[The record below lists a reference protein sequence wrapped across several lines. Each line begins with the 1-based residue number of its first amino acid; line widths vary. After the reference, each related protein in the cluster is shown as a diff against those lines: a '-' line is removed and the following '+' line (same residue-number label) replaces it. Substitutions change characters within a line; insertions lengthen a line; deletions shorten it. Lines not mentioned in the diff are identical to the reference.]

1 MSDKI
6 RVLYASHD
14 SSASLCPVTDFGP
27 ETAETVRRFHRSF
40 PEYAPSALHQ
50 LSSLAEKLGVAEI
63 MVKDESTRVGLN
75 AFKVLG
81 GSYAIGHHIAG
92 MLGIDP
98 TLMTRDLLISED
110 TRKKLGELTFITAT
124 DGNHGRGVAWT
135 AKQLRQHCV
144 VYMPAGTAAERLENI
159 RRLGADA
166 SIPGPGYD
174 DCVRL
179 AAKHARENGWV
190 LTQDTSWNGY
200 EEIPLRIMQGYTTMA
215 LEAAE
220 QLGDTMPTHVF
231 LQAGVGSMA
240 GAVAA
245 FLAALAIGCSTQN
258 KLNSIRRNE
267 ISPTLSLAQ
276 ENEVPEIDIEAVR
289 RDTLTVRDEN
299 GKEILIMRATLDE
312 NGDIRESIPYEVLAA
327 HIWWQ
332 ETKTAYGVHEKQTT
346 FLGVHENVAYALLYN
361 GILHDRSVGGGNVL
375 TAKTLKIIKDDIG
388 ASEYRKLVIYG
399 EWTKLGVEVLKD
411 EKIEFRQTPYDVMV
425 RK

>member
-1 MSDKI
+1 MSDMI
-6 RVLYASHD
+6 RILYASHD

-40 PEYAPSALHQ
+40 PEYAPTALHQ

-63 MVKDESTRVGLN
+63 MVKDESTRFGLN

-98 TLMTRDLLISED
+98 ALMTRDLLISEE
-110 TRKKLGELTFITAT
+110 TRKKLGDLTFITAT

-190 LTQDTSWNGY
+190 LTQDTSWDGY

-215 LEAAE
+215 LETAE
-220 QLGDTMPTHVF
+220 QLGDTVPTHVF

-245 FLAALAIGCSTQN
+245 FLAARYGQARPKIIVVEPHSADCVYRTAEANDGKPHPVTGPIETIMAGLACGEVCPLAWKILRDHADAFVTIPDSFAMQGMRMLGNPVGTDPVTVSGESGASGFGLALQ
-258 KLNSIRRNE
+258 L
-267 ISPTLSLAQ
+267 LSDPCL
-276 ENEVPEIDIEAVR
+276 R
-289 RDTLTVRDEN
+289 
-299 GKEILIMRATLDE
+299 
-312 NGDIRESIPYEVLAA
+312 
-327 HIWWQ
+327 
-332 ETKTAYGVHEKQTT
+332 ETKDA
-346 FLGVHENVAYALLYN
+346 LGINKNSRILCFSTEGATDRENYDRIMS
-361 GILHDRSVGGGNVL
+361 GIR
-375 TAKTLKIIKDDIG
+375 
-388 ASEYRKLVIYG
+388 
-399 EWTKLGVEVLKD
+399 
-411 EKIEFRQTPYDVMV
+411 
-425 RK
+425 

>member
-1 MSDKI
+1 MSDMI

-40 PEYAPSALHQ
+40 PEYAPTALHQ

-63 MVKDESTRVGLN
+63 MIKDESTRFGLN

-92 MLGIDP
+92 MLGVDP
-98 TLMTRDLLISED
+98 ALMTRDLLISEE
-110 TRKKLGELTFITAT
+110 TRKKLGDLTFITAT

-166 SIPGPGYD
+166 SVPGPGYD

-190 LTQDTSWNGY
+190 LTQDTSWDGY

-215 LEAAE
+215 LETAE
-220 QLGDTMPTHVF
+220 QLGDTVPTHVF

-245 FLAALAIGCSTQN
+245 FLAARYGQARPKIIVVEPHSADCVYRTAEANDGKPHPVTGAIETIMAGLACGEVCPLAWKILRDHADAFVTIPDSFAMQGMRMLGNPVGTDPVTVSGESGASGFGLALQ
-258 KLNSIRRNE
+258 L
-267 ISPTLSLAQ
+267 LSDPGL
-276 ENEVPEIDIEAVR
+276 R
-289 RDTLTVRDEN
+289 
-299 GKEILIMRATLDE
+299 
-312 NGDIRESIPYEVLAA
+312 
-327 HIWWQ
+327 
-332 ETKTAYGVHEKQTT
+332 ETKDA
-346 FLGVHENVAYALLYN
+346 LGINKDSRILCFSTEGATDRENYERIMS
-361 GILHDRSVGGGNVL
+361 GIR
-375 TAKTLKIIKDDIG
+375 
-388 ASEYRKLVIYG
+388 
-399 EWTKLGVEVLKD
+399 
-411 EKIEFRQTPYDVMV
+411 
-425 RK
+425 

>member
-1 MSDKI
+1 MSDMI

-40 PEYAPSALHQ
+40 PEYAPTALHQ

-63 MVKDESTRVGLN
+63 MVKDESTRFGLN

-98 TLMTRDLLISED
+98 ALMTRDLLISED
-110 TRKKLGELTFITAT
+110 TRKKLGDLTFTTAT

-190 LTQDTSWNGY
+190 LTQDTSWDGY

-220 QLGDTMPTHVF
+220 QLGDTAPTHVF

-245 FLAALAIGCSTQN
+245 FLAARYGQARPKIIVVEPHSADCVYRTAEAADGKPHPVTGTMETMMAGLACGEVCPLAWKILRDHADAFVTIPDSFAMQGMRMLGNPVGTDPVTVSGESGASGFGLALQ
-258 KLNSIRRNE
+258 L
-267 ISPTLSLAQ
+267 LSDPAL
-276 ENEVPEIDIEAVR
+276 R
-289 RDTLTVRDEN
+289 
-299 GKEILIMRATLDE
+299 
-312 NGDIRESIPYEVLAA
+312 
-327 HIWWQ
+327 
-332 ETKTAYGVHEKQTT
+332 ETKDA
-346 FLGVHENVAYALLYN
+346 LGINQDSRILCFSTEGATDRENYDRIMS
-361 GILHDRSVGGGNVL
+361 GIR
-375 TAKTLKIIKDDIG
+375 
-388 ASEYRKLVIYG
+388 
-399 EWTKLGVEVLKD
+399 
-411 EKIEFRQTPYDVMV
+411 
-425 RK
+425 

>member
-1 MSDKI
+1 MSDMI
-6 RVLYASHD
+6 RVFHASHD
-14 SSASLCPVTDFGP
+14 SSASLCPVTGFGP

-40 PEYAPSALHQ
+40 PEYAPTALHQ

-63 MVKDESTRVGLN
+63 MIKDESTRFGLN

-92 MLGIDP
+92 MLGVDP
-98 TLMTRDLLISED
+98 ALMTRDLLISEE
-110 TRKKLGELTFITAT
+110 TRKKLGDLTFITAT

-190 LTQDTSWNGY
+190 LTQDTSWDGY

-215 LEAAE
+215 LETAE
-220 QLGDTMPTHVF
+220 QLGDTVPTHVF

-245 FLAALAIGCSTQN
+245 FLAARYGQARPKIIVVEPHSADCVYRTAEANDGKPHPVTGAIETIMAGLACGEVCPLAWKILRDHADAFVTIPDSFAMQGMRMLGNPVGTDPVTVSGESGASGFGLALQ
-258 KLNSIRRNE
+258 L
-267 ISPTLSLAQ
+267 LSDPGL
-276 ENEVPEIDIEAVR
+276 R
-289 RDTLTVRDEN
+289 
-299 GKEILIMRATLDE
+299 
-312 NGDIRESIPYEVLAA
+312 
-327 HIWWQ
+327 
-332 ETKTAYGVHEKQTT
+332 ETKDA
-346 FLGVHENVAYALLYN
+346 LGINQDSRILCFSTEGATDRENYDRIMS
-361 GILHDRSVGGGNVL
+361 GIL
-375 TAKTLKIIKDDIG
+375 
-388 ASEYRKLVIYG
+388 
-399 EWTKLGVEVLKD
+399 
-411 EKIEFRQTPYDVMV
+411 
-425 RK
+425 

>member
-1 MSDKI
+1 MSDMI

-40 PEYAPSALHQ
+40 PEYAPTALHQ

-63 MVKDESTRVGLN
+63 MVKDESTRFGLN

-98 TLMTRDLLISED
+98 ALMTRDLLISED
-110 TRKKLGELTFITAT
+110 TRKKLGDLTFITAT

-166 SIPGPGYD
+166 SVPGPGYD

-190 LTQDTSWNGY
+190 LTQDTSWDGY

-215 LEAAE
+215 LETAE
-220 QLGDTMPTHVF
+220 QLGDTVPTHVF

-245 FLAALAIGCSTQN
+245 FLAARYGQARPKIIVVEPHSADCVYRTAEANDGKPHPVTGPIETIMAGLACGEVCPLAWKILRDHADAFVTIPDSFAMQGMRMLGNPVGTDPVTVSGESGASGFGLALQ
-258 KLNSIRRNE
+258 L
-267 ISPTLSLAQ
+267 LSDPCL
-276 ENEVPEIDIEAVR
+276 R
-289 RDTLTVRDEN
+289 
-299 GKEILIMRATLDE
+299 
-312 NGDIRESIPYEVLAA
+312 
-327 HIWWQ
+327 
-332 ETKTAYGVHEKQTT
+332 ETKDA
-346 FLGVHENVAYALLYN
+346 LGINKNSRILCFSTEGATDRENYDRIMS
-361 GILHDRSVGGGNVL
+361 GIR
-375 TAKTLKIIKDDIG
+375 
-388 ASEYRKLVIYG
+388 
-399 EWTKLGVEVLKD
+399 
-411 EKIEFRQTPYDVMV
+411 
-425 RK
+425 

>member
-1 MSDKI
+1 MSDMI

-40 PEYAPSALHQ
+40 PEYAPTALHQ

-63 MVKDESTRVGLN
+63 MVKDESTRFGLN

-92 MLGIDP
+92 MLGVDP
-98 TLMTRDLLISED
+98 ALMTRDLLISED
-110 TRKKLGELTFITAT
+110 TRKKLGDLTFITAT

-190 LTQDTSWNGY
+190 LTQDTSWDGY

-215 LEAAE
+215 LETAE
-220 QLGDTMPTHVF
+220 QLGDTVPTHVF

-245 FLAALAIGCSTQN
+245 FLAARYGQARPKIIVVEPHSADCVYRTAEANDGKPHPVTGPMETIMAGLACGEVCPLAWKILRDHADAFVTIPDSFAMQGMRMLGNPVGTDPVTVSGESGASGFGLALQ
-258 KLNSIRRNE
+258 L
-267 ISPTLSLAQ
+267 LSDPGL
-276 ENEVPEIDIEAVR
+276 R
-289 RDTLTVRDEN
+289 
-299 GKEILIMRATLDE
+299 
-312 NGDIRESIPYEVLAA
+312 
-327 HIWWQ
+327 
-332 ETKTAYGVHEKQTT
+332 ETKDALGINKNSRILCFSTEGATDRENYGRIMTGT
-346 FLGVHENVAYALLYN
+346 
-361 GILHDRSVGGGNVL
+361 R
-375 TAKTLKIIKDDIG
+375 
-388 ASEYRKLVIYG
+388 
-399 EWTKLGVEVLKD
+399 
-411 EKIEFRQTPYDVMV
+411 
-425 RK
+425 

>member
-1 MSDKI
+1 MSDMI

-40 PEYAPSALHQ
+40 PEYAPTALHQ

-63 MVKDESTRVGLN
+63 MIKDESTRFGLN

-98 TLMTRDLLISED
+98 ALMTRDLLISED
-110 TRKKLGELTFITAT
+110 TRKKLGDLTFITAT

-215 LEAAE
+215 LETAE
-220 QLGDTMPTHVF
+220 QLGDTVPTHVF

-245 FLAALAIGCSTQN
+245 FLAARYGQARPKIIVVEPHSADCVYRTAEAADGKPHPVTGPMETIMAGLACGEVCPLAWKILRDHADAFVTIPDSFAMQGMRMLGNPVGTDPVTVSGESGASGFGLALQ
-258 KLNSIRRNE
+258 L
-267 ISPTLSLAQ
+267 LSDPAL
-276 ENEVPEIDIEAVR
+276 R
-289 RDTLTVRDEN
+289 
-299 GKEILIMRATLDE
+299 
-312 NGDIRESIPYEVLAA
+312 
-327 HIWWQ
+327 
-332 ETKTAYGVHEKQTT
+332 ETKDA
-346 FLGVHENVAYALLYN
+346 LGVNKDSRILCFSTEGATDRENYDRIMKDPIKG
-361 GILHDRSVGGGNVL
+361 GIPAADPGISSLFLH
-375 TAKTLKIIKDDIG
+375 
-388 ASEYRKLVIYG
+388 
-399 EWTKLGVEVLKD
+399 
-411 EKIEFRQTPYDVMV
+411 Q
-425 RK
+425 

>member
-1 MSDKI
+1 MSDMI

-40 PEYAPSALHQ
+40 PEYAPTALHQ

-63 MVKDESTRVGLN
+63 MVKDESTRFGLN

-98 TLMTRDLLISED
+98 ALMTRDLLISEE
-110 TRKKLGELTFITAT
+110 TRKKLGDLTFITAT

-166 SIPGPGYD
+166 SVPGPGYD

-190 LTQDTSWNGY
+190 LTQDTSWDGY

-215 LEAAE
+215 LETAE
-220 QLGDTMPTHVF
+220 QLGDTVPTHVF

-245 FLAALAIGCSTQN
+245 FLAARYGQARPKIIVVEPHSADCVYRTAEAADGKPHPVTGPMETIMAGLACGEVCPLAWKILRDHADAFVTIPDSFAMQGMRMLGNPVGTDPVTVSGESGASGFGLALQ
-258 KLNSIRRNE
+258 L
-267 ISPTLSLAQ
+267 LSDPCL
-276 ENEVPEIDIEAVR
+276 R
-289 RDTLTVRDEN
+289 
-299 GKEILIMRATLDE
+299 
-312 NGDIRESIPYEVLAA
+312 
-327 HIWWQ
+327 
-332 ETKTAYGVHEKQTT
+332 ETKDA
-346 FLGVHENVAYALLYN
+346 LGINKNSRILCFSTEGATDRENYDRIMS
-361 GILHDRSVGGGNVL
+361 GIR
-375 TAKTLKIIKDDIG
+375 
-388 ASEYRKLVIYG
+388 
-399 EWTKLGVEVLKD
+399 
-411 EKIEFRQTPYDVMV
+411 
-425 RK
+425 

>member
-1 MSDKI
+1 MSDMI
-6 RVLYASHD
+6 RVLYASHA

-40 PEYAPSALHQ
+40 PEYAPTALHQ

-63 MVKDESTRVGLN
+63 MVKDESTRFGLN

-98 TLMTRDLLISED
+98 ALMTRDLLISED
-110 TRKKLGELTFITAT
+110 TRKKLGDLTFITAT

-179 AAKHARENGWV
+179 AAKHARENRWV
-190 LTQDTSWNGY
+190 LTQDTSWDGY

-220 QLGDTMPTHVF
+220 QLGDTVPTHVF

-245 FLAALAIGCSTQN
+245 FLAVRYGQARPKIIVVEPHSADCVYRTAEAADGKLHPVTGPMETMMAGLACGEVCPLAWKILRDHADAFVTIPDSFAMQGMRMLGNPVGTDPVTVSGESGASGFGLALQLLSDPALRETKDALGINQNSRILCFSTEGATD
-258 KLNSIRRNE
+258 R
-267 ISPTLSLAQ
+267 
-276 ENEVPEIDIEAVR
+276 ENYDRIM
-289 RDTLTVRDEN
+289 N
-299 GKEILIMRATLDE
+299 G
-312 NGDIRESIPYEVLAA
+312 IREI
-327 HIWWQ
+327 
-332 ETKTAYGVHEKQTT
+332 
-346 FLGVHENVAYALLYN
+346 
-361 GILHDRSVGGGNVL
+361 
-375 TAKTLKIIKDDIG
+375 
-388 ASEYRKLVIYG
+388 
-399 EWTKLGVEVLKD
+399 
-411 EKIEFRQTPYDVMV
+411 
-425 RK
+425 